1 MFTAIKRSAQ
11 SVLHQMLPREEA
23 DLIGAQIAEKI
34 VQPGNL
40 EKAAARYNTTCE
52 FEIGEQ
58 AAWEY
63 VKMVAA

>member
-11 SVLHQMLPREEA
+11 SVLHQMLSREEA
-23 DLIGAQIAEKI
+23 DRIGLQIAEKL
-34 VQPGNL
+34 VQAGNL
-40 EKAAARYNTTCE
+40 EKAAVRYNTNCE

-63 VKMVAA
+63 VQMMVA